1 MKESRLLPRRRRRCV
16 LQSGPGIAWWASHD
30 ASACASTGATIA
42 GKLAI
47 PELQSARRQRL
58 AKLNLMSWRA
68 CENRNRKALPS
79 NFYKYHFGTNESL
92 VKQIPFGVTSLCK
105 QSALQ
110 EPEFLNI
117 MLCSRR
123 LVPQG
128 ALWLMFLYSSLNSP
142 NDPVAGVAFGPSGT
156 AAIGCGKSHL
166 AGKATTFFLHLCS

>member
-1 MKESRLLPRRRRRCV
+1 
-16 LQSGPGIAWWASHD
+16 
-30 ASACASTGATIA
+30 
-42 GKLAI
+42 
-47 PELQSARRQRL
+47 
-58 AKLNLMSWRA
+58 MSWRA

-92 VKQIPFGVTSLCK
+92 VTQIPFGVTSLCK

-142 NDPVAGVAFGPSGT
+142 NDPVAGVTFGPSGT
-156 AAIGCGKSHL
+156 AAIGCGKEPSGRQSNNL
-166 AGKATTFFLHLCS
+166 FSTFAVEKAEISNLMLRRKELHL

>member
-1 MKESRLLPRRRRRCV
+1 
-16 LQSGPGIAWWASHD
+16 
-30 ASACASTGATIA
+30 
-42 GKLAI
+42 
-47 PELQSARRQRL
+47 
-58 AKLNLMSWRA
+58 MSWRA

-79 NFYKYHFGTNESL
+79 NFYKYHFGTNESIANQ
-92 VKQIPFGVTSLCK
+92 VPFGVTPLCK

-123 LVPQG
+123 LVPRG

-156 AAIGCGKSHL
+156 AAIACGKEPSGRQSNNL
-166 AGKATTFFLHLCS
+166 FSPP